1 MHSSDQK
8 SILKIDEELKNV
20 LVKTSNTIK
29 SWQMISTDPS
39 KQKKISNNYMR
50 KGSIAEA
57 IRKHKSNCN
66 GIVSRSSWTCFY
78 QTNFKIV
85 GEVTKRETR
94 ASRLGI

>member
-39 KQKKISNNYMR
+39 KQKKKTSNNYMR

-57 IRKHKSNCN
+57 IRKTQIK
-66 GIVSRSSWTCFY
+66 
-78 QTNFKIV
+78 
-85 GEVTKRETR
+85 
-94 ASRLGI
+94 L